1 MEFNVVNYG
10 LQVGCIQMTAI
21 ASASLL
27 QVGDTEQITLYS
39 MFDTPPESVIV
50 GPLVP
55 LGNPEEETE
64 IVPEDGNV

>member
-1 MEFNVVNYG
+1 MQFNLVNYG

-21 ASASLL
+21 ASASML
-27 QVGDTEQITLYS
+27 QVGDSEQITLYS

-55 LGNPEEETE
+55 LGIPEGEGESEVEAQT
-64 IVPEDGNV
+64 D

>member
-1 MEFNVVNYG
+1 MNHG

-27 QVGDTEQITLYS
+27 QVGDTEQVTLYS

-55 LGNPEEETE
+55 LGSPVEDEEVGVEA
-64 IVPEDGNV
+64 GND